1 MGEKI
6 FVTGIDTEVGKTIIS
21 AVLVEALMADYWKPI
36 QAGDLDY
43 SDTMKVRELVSN
55 DSSVFFEETY
65 RLNTPASPHLAARL
79 DNLSISMEE
88 MNAPETNNNLIIE
101 GAGGL
106 MVPINDEGDF
116 ILDLV
121 HKMSTKIVLVS
132 KNYLG
137 SINHTIS
144 AFEML
149 KSRGLKVDML
159 VFSGHANSETESI
172 IEKHISPNVVLRFPF
187 CERLNS
193 GAINDYLS
201 DNKKLIISE
210 FS

>member
-101 GAGGL
+101 NGKISFKNTDFYGL
-106 MVPINDEGDF
+106 GY
-116 ILDLV
+116 
-121 HKMSTKIVLVS
+121 K
-132 KNYLG
+132 
-137 SINHTIS
+137 
-144 AFEML
+144 
-149 KSRGLKVDML
+149 
-159 VFSGHANSETESI
+159 
-172 IEKHISPNVVLRFPF
+172 
-187 CERLNS
+187 
-193 GAINDYLS
+193 
-201 DNKKLIISE
+201 
-210 FS
+210 

>member
-21 AVLVEALMADYWKPI
+21 AVLVEALKADYWKPI

-79 DNLSISMEE
+79 DNLSISMEQ
-88 MNAPETNNNLIIE
+88 MIAPETNNNLIIE

-149 KSRGLKVDML
+149 KSRGLKVDVL
-159 VFSGHANSETESI
+159 VFSGHTNSETESI
-172 IEKHISPNVVLRFPF
+172 IEKHISPNVVLKFPF
-187 CERLNS
+187 YERLNS
-193 GAINDYLS
+193 GSINDYLIS
-201 DNKKLIISE
+201 NKKLIISE

>member
-1 MGEKI
+1 MCEKI

-21 AVLVEALMADYWKPI
+21 AVLVEAMVADYWKPI

-43 SDTMKVRELVSN
+43 SDTMKVRDLVSN
-55 DSSVFFEETY
+55 DTSVFFEENY
-65 RLNTPASPHLAARL
+65 RLKTPASPHLAARL
-79 DNLSISMEE
+79 DDLSISIEQI
-88 MNAPETNNNLIIE
+88 NAPRTSNNLIIE

-121 HKMSTKIVLVS
+121 EKMATKIVLVS

-137 SINHTIS
+137 SINHTVS

-149 KSRGLKVDML
+149 KSRGLKVDLL
-159 VFSGHANSETESI
+159 VFSGHTNFETESI
-172 IEKHISPNVVLRFPF
+172 IEKHILPKSVLKFPF
-187 CERLNS
+187 FEQLNS
-193 GAINDYLS
+193 RVINEFS
-201 DNKKLIISE
+201 CNNKKLI
-210 FS
+210 FSGFS